1 MSQQPTR
8 RGFLTATATGALAAF
23 ASSQLPN
30 RALAKE
36 NLTFVQ
42 WGGKYITVSKE
53 IVAKQ
58 DKADVTWELHAGGA
72 AAILGK
78 IQAAWPNANY
88 DIVAA
93 WDPVFLS
100 MMKEG
105 WVETITLDD
114 VPNLKDVPKS
124 LIFKDDKGAF
134 TTVPT
139 SVNANLWAY
148 RQDKCPFELKHI
160 EDLLDPR
167 LKGQIVFPDPLLS
180 TNFAVVTLAMARGGS
195 ERDIEPGW
203 KFLTELAK
211 SGNIG
216 RVAHSDNDIITSMT
230 TGETSINFGSA
241 VVNGTVGQNFPV
253 KTLGRVPGDK
263 GFKTV
268 IFTTGFV
275 VLKGKNK
282 NKKAACE
289 LINFMLSPDNN
300 AAYNKEIGTLPSN
313 TLAAIPEKLG
323 FLRFTEEEDKQFVY
337 HADWNY
343 VSGQVNGWMKRWE
356 SEIVPLLR

>member
-1 MSQQPTR
+1 MTNDMTR
-8 RGFLTATATGALAAF
+8 RGFLATTTTGALTALT
-23 ASSQLPN
+23 SPLLSQ

-36 NLTFVQ
+36 NLVFVQ
-42 WGGKYITVSKE
+42 WGGKYINVSRE

-58 DKADVTWELHAGGA
+58 DKFDVTWELHAGGA

-78 IQAAWPNANY
+78 IQAAWPNVKY
-88 DIVAA
+88 DVVAA

-100 MMKEG
+100 MMREG
-105 WVETITLDD
+105 WLETVTVDD

-124 LIFKDDKGAF
+124 LIFTDDKGAF

-139 SVNANLWAY
+139 SINANLWAY
-148 RQDKCPFELKHI
+148 RQDTCPVELKRI

-180 TNFAVVTLAMARGGS
+180 TNFAVVTLAMARGGN
-195 ERDIEPGW
+195 EREIEPGW
-203 KFLTELAK
+203 KFLAELAK

-241 VVNGTVGQNFPV
+241 VVNGTIGQNFPI

-275 VLKGKNK
+275 VLKGR
-282 NKKAACE
+282 NKKGACE
-289 LINFMLSPDNN
+289 LINFMLSPENN
-300 AAYNKEIGTLPSN
+300 AAYNKEIGTLPNN
-313 TLAAIPEKLG
+313 TRAAVPEKLG
-323 FLRFTEEEDKQFVY
+323 FL
-337 HADWNY
+337 
-343 VSGQVNGWMKRWE
+343 
-356 SEIVPLLR
+356 EIH